1 MKEKLDF
8 SLPEKKQRSNVVN
21 WVLIVLLLALI
32 GLTSANLFLTPR
44 GLRETPEVAGSTSSP
59 EQIKQLASKLAQR
72 NLYLRAAKVWKD
84 YLAAGKL
91 ADNERARILFQ
102 IGTLLQKGNLYD
114 EAIEYFYRSEGA
126 AQLTDLEP
134 QISAH
139 IKDCFEKLGKFSAMR
154 YELMDRTNLTSAPP
168 AGAKIVAEIGAEKMT
183 EADLDGLIEND
194 IEDQLEPMAPFMTP
208 EQFSEQKKKMLEQ
221 YKNPKAKLQYL
232 QGWLAQEVLY
242 RQALEEDL
250 EQDPDAK
257 KLIDHLTR
265 SALSQLVMNRELAS
279 KINITESDVQTYYT
293 ANKDKFIEPPK
304 AQISHI
310 LLDNEKQAKEL
321 IDRLKAGEDF
331 GELAKQFSKDES
343 TKEKGG
349 KIETEVQKDSYIPG
363 IGTDEEL
370 NKKIFAVKAPKVLDE
385 PFKTDKGWEIVKV
398 DTITPERQK
407 TLDEVR
413 EQVISMLANQK
424 RQDVQSSY
432 LKQMMDKYNV
442 IIHTSAIGG
451 ADQAETKENSTP
463 PSGVPGTAQQK

>member
-8 SLPEKKQRSNVVN
+8 SLPEKKQRSSVVN
-21 WVLIVLLLALI
+21 WVLIVLLLILI
-32 GLTSANLFLTPR
+32 GLTSANLFLSPR
-44 GLRETPEVAGSTSSP
+44 GLQQTPEVAGSTSSP

-91 ADNERARILFQ
+91 ADDKRARILFQ
-102 IGTLLQKGNLYD
+102 IGTLLEKGNLYD

-126 AQLTDLEP
+126 MQLKELEP
-134 QISAH
+134 QISSH
-139 IKDCFEKLGKFSAMR
+139 IKDCFEKLGNFSAMR
-154 YELMDRTNLTSAPP
+154 YELMDRTSLASSPP
-168 AGAKIVAEIGAEKMT
+168 AGSKIVAEIGAEKMT
-183 EADLDGLIEND
+183 EADLDALIEID
-194 IEDQLEPMAPFMTP
+194 VEDQLEPMAPFMTP
-208 EQFSEQKKKMLEQ
+208 EQLSEQKKKMLEE

-242 RQALEEDL
+242 RQALEENL
-250 EQDPDAK
+250 EQNPDAK

-279 KINITESDVQTYYT
+279 KINITETDVQTYYT
-293 ANKDKFIEPPK
+293 ANKDKFIEPAK
-304 AQISHI
+304 AKISHI
-310 LLDNEKQAKEL
+310 LLDNEQPANEL
-321 IDRLKAGEDF
+321 LGRIKAGEDF
-331 GELAKQFSKDES
+331 SELAKQFSKDES

-349 KIETEVQKDSYIPG
+349 TIETEVQKDSYVPG
-363 IGTDEEL
+363 IGSYEEL
-370 NKKIFAVKAPKVLDE
+370 NMKIFAVKAPKVLDE

-413 EQVISMLANQK
+413 QQVISMLANQK
-424 RQDVQSSY
+424 RQDVQSSF

-442 IIHTSAIGG
+442 VIHTSAITGSG
-451 ADQAETKENSTP
+451 QTETKENSAA
-463 PSGVPGTAQQK
+463 AQKK

>member
-8 SLPEKKQRSNVVN
+8 SLPEKKQRSSFVN
-21 WVLIVLLLALI
+21 WILIVLLLVLI
-32 GLTSANLFLTPR
+32 GLTAANLFLSPR
-44 GLRETPEVAGSTSSP
+44 DLRQTPEVAGSTSSP

-72 NLYLRAAKVWKD
+72 NLYLRAAKVWED

-91 ADNERARILFQ
+91 TDNERARILFQ

-126 AQLTDLEP
+126 AQLKELEP
-134 QISAH
+134 QINSH
-139 IKDCFEKLGKFSAMR
+139 IKDCFEKLGNFSAMR
-154 YELMDRTNLTSAPP
+154 YELMDRTNLTSSPP
-168 AGAKIVAEIGAEKMT
+168 AGSKIVAEIGAEKMT
-183 EADLDGLIEND
+183 EADLDALIEND
-194 IEDQLEPMAPFMTP
+194 VEDQLEPMSPFMTP
-208 EQFSEQKKKMLEQ
+208 EQFAEQKKKMLEE
-221 YKNPKAKLQYL
+221 YKSPKAKLQYL

-250 EQDPDAK
+250 QQDPDAK

-279 KINITESDVQTYYT
+279 KINITETDVQTYYT
-293 ANKDKFIEPPK
+293 ANKDKFTEPPK
-304 AQISHI
+304 AKISHI
-310 LLDNEKQAKEL
+310 LLDNEQQANEL
-321 IDRLKAGEDF
+321 LGRIKAGEDF

-349 KIETEVQKDSYIPG
+349 TIETEVQKDSYVPG
-363 IGTDEEL
+363 IGSYEEL

-398 DTITPERQK
+398 DTITPARQK

-413 EQVISMLANQK
+413 QQVISMLANQK
-424 RQDVQSSY
+424 RQDVQSSF

-442 IIHTSAIGG
+442 VIHTSAITGSG
-451 ADQAETKENSTP
+451 QTETKENP
-463 PSGVPGTAQQK
+463 AAAQKK